1 MTSPDNRS
9 PELQPDEFDRRL
21 RARYLE
27 AVDRLDPVS
36 AGRLRA
42 ARRAA
47 LQAATPP
54 RARALQRALL
64 PAGAFAVVAFAA
76 LVIWQPSTRQQAA
89 PTSRAAVTM
98 PAQDADSEL
107 PPDPDSTDPKL
118 YQNLDFY
125 DWLAANDRGKA
136 MR

>member
-1 MTSPDNRS
+1 MTSPDNHS

-21 RARYLE
+21 RACYLE
-27 AVDRLDPVS
+27 AADRLDPVS

-42 ARRAA
+42 ARRTA
-47 LQAATPP
+47 LQAAKP
-54 RARALQRALL
+54 ARALQRALL

-76 LVIWQPSTRQQAA
+76 LVIWQPSTRQQTA
-89 PTSRAAVTM
+89 PTSRPAATVV
-98 PAQDADSEL
+98 AQDADSEL